1 MALTRINNQALTNV
15 TRDGLPS
22 ITSSDMPSGSVIAV
36 KSAKDTTQY
45 TASGTGNHASG
56 TEMTGLSVSITPQ
69 SSSSKFYITFSGSGM
84 IYGTSSQDH
93 GVIIKGGTS
102 GTTELFRVNG
112 YKADNTWDSA
122 NFGGSILTSPNS
134 TATQVY
140 KVFYYRDGGNSQDM
154 RINRSGGDCS
164 LTVMEIAG

>member
-15 TRDGLPS
+15 TSAGL
-22 ITSSDMPSGSVIAV
+22 PSGSVIAV
-36 KSAKDTTQY
+36 KSQKDTTQY
-45 TASGTGNHASG
+45 NDSGTGNHAAG
-56 TEMTGLSVSITPQ
+56 KELTGLSISMTPQ
-69 SSSSKFYITFSGSGM
+69 SASSKFYVTFSGSGM

-93 GVIIKGGTS
+93 GVIIKGGTA

-122 NFGGSILTSPNS
+122 NFGGSILTEPNS
-134 TATQVY
+134 TATQVF